1 VNKEEISTLGPK
13 IALAIAAGKAAADA
27 RPDDGGSA
35 NCDRVV
41 IPMPGVREASVN
53 GLPGYLQERSAW
65 HRRGLHLDTP
75 FGGIGNRRA
84 AGVQAMHKSL
94 KDQGVDCYVYY
105 QID

>member
-1 VNKEEISTLGPK
+1 MTKDEIAMLPPK
-13 IALAIAAGKAAADA
+13 IAVAVTAGQAAADA
-27 RPDDGGSA
+27 CANDGGSA

-41 IPMPGVREASVN
+41 IPMPGVRESSVK
-53 GLPGYLQERSAW
+53 GLPGYIQEASGW
-65 HRRGLHLDTP
+65 HRRGFHLDAP
-75 FGGIGNRRA
+75 FAGIGNRRA

>member
-1 VNKEEISTLGPK
+1 MTKDQLSGLGPK
-13 IALAIAAGKAAADA
+13 IQIAIEAGT
-27 RPDDGGSA
+27 DDGGTA

-41 IPMPGVREASVN
+41 IPMPGVREAAVA
-53 GLPGYLQERSAW
+53 GLPGYLQQRSGW

-75 FGGIGNRRA
+75 FGGIGNNRRG

-94 KDQGVDCYVYY
+94 KAQDVDCYVYY